1 MEHGNSQKTKIQ
13 FFSVISI
20 FVFLVD
26 IYLIVNM
33 KENYPILGVAAVA
46 TLVSITL
53 TISAWMKWKELDSQ
67 RAEEQYV
74 DIMKAEKSTHL
85 VSQKKFQ
92 DLDEKLNF
100 IGQKIMP
107 LEKSSSVNQK
117 KIADMLETLM
127 DGQKKVAKVT
137 ISRSKENANALMNSN
152 DQLLKQME
160 EFQQTMLEIKT
171 EVIDKQNEI
180 YDKKLQKMGDNQKEI
195 IEKIQESSSL
205 IQNIIE
211 VIPGKIQESTDL
223 IQNIVEAIPEKVAQ
237 NPPSVI
243 VKEVPVE
250 REGYQEEPS
259 EIMSETVS
267 EPEWPSETAS
277 YVSEGMP
284 EETAEFE
291 REEMPIAT
299 KEPETEEILEPELA
313 AEPEAMPESELAAE
327 PEVMPEAT
335 EEPQVETAPEIEPE
349 VIEEFFY
356 FRFHPLCCFYLRF
369 FSCFRFQLWCYF
381 YLRLFS
387 FSWFQL

>member
-53 TISAWMKWKELDSQ
+53 TISAWLKWKELDSQ

-250 REGYQEEPS
+250 REDYQAESSELPS

-267 EPEWPSETAS
+267 ESETAS
-277 YVSEGMP
+277 YVPEGMP

-291 REEMPIAT
+291 REEMPDR
-299 KEPETEEILEPELA
+299 K
-313 AEPEAMPESELAAE
+313 S
-327 PEVMPEAT
+327 V
-335 EEPQVETAPEIEPE
+335 V
-349 VIEEFFY
+349 
-356 FRFHPLCCFYLRF
+356 
-369 FSCFRFQLWCYF
+369 
-381 YLRLFS
+381 
-387 FSWFQL
+387 